1 MKLLTPLFQ
10 SMCGFLYYTSKHCQS
25 YKPRVVLHSKDNYLY
40 VSRLCNMCKN
50 KITNTNPRC
59 AYCKGYGYTRCPY
72 CINGCIICT
81 YSTLSPCRFCL
92 GDRKGRF
99 AYREIKK

>member
-50 KITNTNPRC
+50 KIIYSIILN
-59 AYCKGYGYTRCPY
+59 
-72 CINGCIICT
+72 INVEE
-81 YSTLSPCRFCL
+81 S
-92 GDRKGRF
+92 
-99 AYREIKK
+99 